1 MTRFDP
7 FDFSARLDNGVG
19 TLSGVGTP
27 GGDDALS
34 GVHVNGQATTPPKAA
49 DAAGGKP
56 EAHGSGG
63 RRKRKAGG
71 SPGGWW
77 VFLCSFVG
85 HDLRDVSPSAGVVWL
100 VLFTESRNGITRQL
114 SQQQIGKMVNL
125 SDRHVRRAIDELIA
139 AGLVNRVARGGRNSG
154 PTIYKVFSTG
164 RRCPVD
170 GDSQQDT
177 GVRLSQDTGVRHSHK
192 RDANGDAE
200 RVAFARSDD
209 AESSDPNGGTGR

>member
-34 GVHVNGQATTPPKAA
+34 GPHVNGQATTPPKAA
-49 DAAGGKP
+49 DAARGKP
-56 EAHGSGG
+56 EAHGGGG

-100 VLFTESRNGITRQL
+100 ALFTESRGGI
-114 SQQQIGKMVNL
+114 
-125 SDRHVRRAIDELIA
+125 VRGMSRKRLATMTGIAERTVSRALDELLA
-139 AGLVNRVARGGRNSG
+139 ADLLKRVSKGGRNCGPNVWRVCNTGHLRPVLADSTRDTSG
-154 PTIYKVFSTG
+154 TLS
-164 RRCPVD
+164 R
-170 GDSQQDT
+170 DT
-177 GVRLSQDTGVRHSHK
+177 SGTHTHK
-192 RDANGDAE
+192 SRANGDACG
-200 RVAFARSDD
+200 VAFASSDD
-209 AESSDPNGGTGR
+209 SDGRVRQ

>member
-1 MTRFDP
+1 MVNRIGIDYL
-7 FDFSARLDNGVG
+7 SSLNGTAPAQLNG
-19 TLSGVGTP
+19 TLAATP
-27 GGDDALS
+27 SDTPSDPKGG
-34 GVHVNGQATTPPKAA
+34 
-49 DAAGGKP
+49 
-56 EAHGSGG
+56 E
-63 RRKRKAGG
+63 RRKRRAGG

-192 RDANGDAE
+192 RDANADAE

-209 AESSDPNGGTGR
+209 AESSDPKGGTG